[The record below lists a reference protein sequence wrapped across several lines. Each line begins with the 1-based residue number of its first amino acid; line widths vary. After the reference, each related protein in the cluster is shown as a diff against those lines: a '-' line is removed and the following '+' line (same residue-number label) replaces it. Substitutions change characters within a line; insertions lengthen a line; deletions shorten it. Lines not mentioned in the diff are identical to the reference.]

1 MMKKNREE
9 FLPQVADIERSLE
22 AAAQLVES
30 RKAQEEKI
38 NPRDQWEKSQHS
50 LAERRLAYVSAVNS
64 SDMNLNE
71 LRVAISEVARRRGEF
86 PAPAV
91 ASVLRWRRYI
101 NADGTLP
108 LRLLAGQQGGPSK
121 KSLRNRFYEE

>member
-9 FLPQVADIERSLE
+9 FLAQLADIERSLD

-30 RKAQEEKI
+30 RKAQREKI
-38 NPRDQWEKSQHS
+38 SPGEHWEKSRHS
-50 LAERRLAYVSAVNS
+50 LAERRLAYVLAVNP
-64 SDMNLNE
+64 SDMTLND
-71 LRVAISEVARRRGEF
+71 LWVAISEVARRRREF

-91 ASVLRWRRYI
+91 ASVLRWRHYI

-108 LRLLAGQQGGPSK
+108 LHLLRAKRSRTK
-121 KSLRNRFYEE
+121 KSLQSRFYED

>member
-1 MMKKNREE
+1 MTKKKREE
-9 FLPQVADIERSLE
+9 FLPQLADIERSLE
-22 AAAQLVES
+22 AAAQLVEG
-30 RKAQEEKI
+30 RKAQRGKI
-38 NPRDQWEKSQHS
+38 SPREQWEKSLRS
-50 LAERRLAYVSAVNS
+50 LAERRLAYVSAVNP

-91 ASVLRWRRYI
+91 ASVLRWRRNA

-108 LRLLAGQQGGPSK
+108 LRLLGGKRGCSK
-121 KSLRNRFYEE
+121 KSLQNRFYED